1 MHNKSHSEITG
12 RAVEKLSIINRLVKS
27 EDLNH
32 HGTLFAGRAAQW
44 FVEAGF
50 IAAASVTNP
59 ANIVCANIHGMIFR
73 RPVRNGSIIRFE
85 SRIVL
90 AGKTSLVSYVRV
102 SDRGEFLV
110 DGFLTFVHVNS
121 EGRPVPHGISADT
134 DDPEIMDLQKR
145 ARLLT

>member
-1 MHNKSHSEITG
+1 MHNKSHSEIPDKAAQT
-12 RAVEKLSIINRLVKS
+12 LNIINRLVKS

-59 ANIVCANIHGMIFR
+59 ANIVCANIHGMIFKK
-73 RPVRNGSIIRFE
+73 PVRNGSIIRFE
-85 SRIVL
+85 SRVVL
-90 AGKTSLVSYVRV
+90 AGKTSLVSYVKV

-110 DGFLTFVHVNS
+110 DGFLTFVHVDLK
-121 EGRPVPHGISADT
+121 GRPIPHGISAET
-134 DDPEIMDLQKR
+134 DDPDVLELQRR
-145 ARLLT
+145 AKLLT